1 MSKQGQIE
9 AFEAFCKAVLKDKK
23 EDPPGC
29 YFEDLVAHRML
40 IIKNIKDDIMPL
52 VGIYITQGECATHV
66 AQIRSILT
74 EANREIGTL
83 RAQLLASREHDV
95 RELNRRRKEIED
107 EEKRLKDE
115 ADEIDAKLQENL

>member
-1 MSKQGQIE
+1 MSKQGQID
-9 AFEAFCKAVLKDKK
+9 AFETFCKAVLKDKK

-52 VGIYITQGECATHV
+52 VGIYITQGECDTHV

-83 RAQLLASREHDV
+83 RAQLLASREYDV